1 MHAECFVTGGSGFIG
16 QHLLARLTRQG
27 HPVSV
32 LLRQPQTLPQL
43 QHTVEQLG
51 GNDMAIVL
59 VDRAGKNGST
69 EKLGQCQLI
78 NTVFLTEDKC
88 FGHGLDGRRD
98 HEISRQLDHVG
109 GADLAAEIEVM
120 LA

>member
-43 QHTVEQLG
+43 QQQFTES
-51 GNDMAIVL
+51 IVSL
-59 VDRAGKNGST
+59 HRT
-69 EKLGQCQLI
+69 I
-78 NTVFLTEDKC
+78 
-88 FGHGLDGRRD
+88 
-98 HEISRQLDHVG
+98 
-109 GADLAAEIEVM
+109 
-120 LA
+120 